1 VTGKTADGRAR
12 PLAVRR
18 GVWLLAVA
26 WFALHSLVGVAG
38 EDPRL
43 EPARELSADA
53 ALASARGLPI
63 LLAVTRELC
72 SYCEQLKARILLPM
86 LRSGEYEQ
94 RVIIRELRLDSDQTI
109 RGFDG
114 KATTPGRLAEAYD
127 ASFAPTVLLVD
138 ASGRELVPRMVGV
151 NTLDMY
157 GYYLDQAIDQAHAAL
172 RSRSP

>member
-1 VTGKTADGRAR
+1 MTDKTPDGRVR
-12 PLAVRR
+12 PLALRH

-26 WFALHSLVGVAG
+26 WLALHSPGGAAG
-38 EDPRL
+38 EDPRI
-43 EPARELSADA
+43 EPARELATDA
-53 ALASARGLPI
+53 AFASARGLPI
-63 LLAVTRELC
+63 LLAVTRDLC

-86 LRSGEYEQ
+86 LRSGEYED
-94 RVIIRELRLDSDQTI
+94 RVIIRELRLDSSQTI

-114 KATTPGRLAEAYD
+114 ETTTPGRLAEAYD

-157 GYYLDQAIDQAHAAL
+157 GYYLDQAIDQAHAVL
-172 RSRSP
+172 RSHSP